1 MYNITMLPFPIEL
14 RTRVVAA
21 VEEGEHSIP
30 QVARLFSVGITFV
43 KKMLSL
49 SRAGEDLAPRH
60 GGGGQPLLK
69 EKELAVLCQE
79 VEKQPDATLEELR
92 IALEEQCKVDASHP
106 TISRALKQLN
116 LPRKKKVLSIRNGTK
131 RRAKNS

>member
-1 MYNITMLPFPIEL
+1 MSPYPLEL

-21 VEEGEHSIP
+21 AEEGEHSIP
-30 QVARLFSVGITFV
+30 EVARLFNVGVFFV
-43 KKMLSL
+43 KKMLRL

-60 GGGGQPLLK
+60 GGGGEPLLK
-69 EKELAVLCQE
+69 EKELAFLRQE
-79 VEKQPDATLEELR
+79 VEKLPDSTLDELQT
-92 IALEEQCKVDASHP
+92 ALDEKCGVKASHP